1 MSTAEWLRTF
11 TAVYRTGAVTAG
23 ARVRGISQPA
33 ASQQLAALSRAV
45 GAPLLTRTKDGVV
58 PTARGRELYAQV
70 AESLDRLETVL
81 AGLDGGRLPPAPLRT
96 RIGCSA
102 DLFDGY
108 VLPRLAGRLT
118 AVTADF
124 STDQKLMTKLLL
136 GELDLVLTL
145 IPPSKRT
152 TFDTRVIG
160 ERRFVLVGAPNHAP
174 AEPLRT
180 PAELATWLTGRPW
193 VSYSHE
199 LPITRTFWA
208 THLGKAFDAEVRLVA
223 PDLRSVASA
232 VQLGVGAS
240 LLPDHA
246 CRRQLDDGS
255 LVEIYRPT
263 PPIAG
268 EAIHAV
274 NRRSD
279 AARTD
284 LLDLVQALADRSRTA
299 SSPAGALGAT

>member
-1 MSTAEWLRTF
+1 MSRSEWLRTF
-11 TAVYRTGAVTAG
+11 TEVCRAGTVTAG

-33 ASQQLAALSRAV
+33 ASQQLAALAKAA

-81 AGLDGGRLPPAPLRT
+81 ADLDGGRLRAATPRT

-102 DLFDGY
+102 DLFEGY
-108 VLPRLAGRLT
+108 VLPRLIGRQ
-118 AVTADF
+118 AASVADF
-124 STDQKLMTKLLL
+124 SSEPDLTARLLL

-145 IPPSKRT
+145 SPPSRRT
-152 TFDTRVIG
+152 VFDVRMIG
-160 ERRFVLVGAPNHAP
+160 ERRFVLVGAPDHAP

-180 PAELATWLTGRPW
+180 RAALAAWLTGRHW
-193 VSYSHE
+193 VSFSHE
-199 LPITRTFWA
+199 LPITRTFWS
-208 THLGKAFDAEVRLVA
+208 THLGKAFDADVRLVA
-223 PDLRSVASA
+223 PDLRTVATA

-240 LLPDHA
+240 LLPHHA
-246 CRRQLDDGS
+246 CRRHLADGS
-255 LVEIYRPT
+255 LVEIYRPV

-274 NRRSD
+274 TRRSD

-284 LLDLVQALADRSRTA
+284 LLDLVQELAQPVPDSI
-299 SSPAGALGAT
+299 